1 MRSNRDAVAA
11 GIAYVSEDRLALG
24 LVQPESIADHLLMP
38 VLRKISGRDGLLSRR
53 KKEDVVGKWLT
64 DLAIKIGRSED
75 AVATLSGGNQQR
87 VVLAKWLATEPKV
100 LILDSPTVGVD
111 VGARAGIYKIVR
123 ELADQGLAILLIS
136 DEVPEVYFNADRIL
150 HMAGGR
156 LVGEYDPRRTT
167 LHELEVAV
175 YA

>member
-1 MRSNRDAVAA
+1 V
-11 GIAYVSEDRLALG
+11 L
-24 LVQPESIADHLLMP
+24 P
-38 VLRKISGRDGLLSRR
+38 VLERISGPDGLISYE
-53 KKEDVVGKWLT
+53 KKSALVAHWIHE
-64 DLAIKIGRSED
+64 LAIKVAKAEG

-111 VGARAGIYKIVR
+111 VGARAGIYKIIR
-123 ELADQGLAILLIS
+123 ELAAQGLAILLIS
-136 DEVPEVYFNADRIL
+136 DEVSEVHFNADRIL

-156 LVGEYDPRRTT
+156 LVAEYDPRKTT
-167 LHELEVAV
+167 LPELEHAV